1 MADPFTSTA
10 LEADAFTVWIE
21 AQARKGARFAGLLA
35 LRSGDETPLFAIFSA
50 VGQYVIA
57 KCELGHG
64 ETSYPSLGSVTPTA
78 DWYERRIFD
87 LFGLSSTS
95 GSKEPLILQ
104 REVERS
110 GRSERTGEYPDQRR
124 NGSKPSVIGEGI
136 FKIPL
141 GPVRSGVFE
150 SIEYVVETPG
160 EEILHVEPRPFYKHR
175 GVDLGFAGRSLEDGA
190 LLAERVEGVSGVAHA
205 IAYCQAIE
213 ALSDSEVPVQA
224 QLVRTIHAELE
235 RVANHLEST
244 IRHCEAAA
252 QAVALSRLGLH
263 KEQVMRLRADLCGHR
278 FSRGVVSPGGVRVPL
293 LLDTEITSDRISSLE
308 RDIDRDL
315 TLLLNTPSFVDRL
328 RGTGVATYDQAGLFG
343 ALGPV
348 GRGSGLAED
357 VRASHSYGAYNRL
370 GFLPVRQIFD
380 GDALARQLVR
390 VDEIEGS
397 FHLLK
402 QALDGLSRMAPPVN
416 GWLAEQKVVRDGES
430 LGWAEAAQ
438 GEVLY
443 LVAVK
448 DGRLMSVGQRS
459 ASFHNMALFSTAF
472 PKDITTD
479 FAFIEA
485 SFGLSVAGV
494 SS

>member
-1 MADPFTSTA
+1 VADSFTA
-10 LEADAFTVWIE
+10 TVLTPDSFAIWIE
-21 AQARKGARFAGLLA
+21 AQAREGARFASLLA
-35 LRSGDETPLFAIFSA
+35 LRSGHETPLFGILSSA
-50 VGQYVIA
+50 GRYNIA

-64 ETSYPSLGSVTPTA
+64 ETPYPSLGSVTPVA

-87 LFGLSSTS
+87 LFGLSST
-95 GSKEPLILQ
+95 GNSKDPLILQ
-104 REVERS
+104 RDVKRS
-110 GRSERTGEYPDQRR
+110 ARSKYTGKPTNQRR
-124 NGSKPSVIGEGI
+124 NGSNPSVTGEGI

-160 EEILHVEPRPFYKHR
+160 EEILNVEPRPFYKHR
-175 GVDLGFAGRSLEDGA
+175 GVVLGFAERSVEDGA
-190 LLAERVEGVSGVAHA
+190 LLAERAEGVSGVAHA

-213 ALSDSEVPVQA
+213 ALSEPEVPVQA
-224 QLVRTIHAELE
+224 QLVRVIHAELE

-244 IRHCEAAA
+244 MRHCEAAA

-293 LLDTEITSDRISSLE
+293 LLDTAVTSDRISNLE
-308 RDIDRDL
+308 REIDRDL
-315 TLLLNTPSFVDRL
+315 TLLLKTPSFVDRL
-328 RGTGVATYDQAGLFG
+328 RGTGVVTYDQARLFG

-348 GRGSGLAED
+348 GRGSGLTDD
-357 VRASHSYGAYNRL
+357 VRASHSYGAYRRL
-370 GFLPVRQIFD
+370 GFLPVRQISD

-402 QALDGLSRMAPPVN
+402 QALDELSQMAPPAK
-416 GWLAEQKVVRDGES
+416 GWLTEQKVVTDGES

-443 LVAVK
+443 LVAVE
-448 DGRLMSVGQRS
+448 DGKLRSVDLRS

-472 PKDITTD
+472 PKDIATD